1 MAAFSC
7 GKKDLGPYILGSPHL
22 GGVLF
27 RLALGVRQPGVS
39 FLLLAARCF
48 QHRCSR
54 ICSTSATKSRMEN
67 CTTYFGAIN
76 IRFLDLLT
84 SEVAEPKAGKALPCR
99 VLRRVAL
106 LGPAVA
112 DGPAT
117 SNDTLPNWQ
126 SVVPCRLK
134 SWCAGRKLWV
144 SRERSVS
151 DECDAVMVRMGTDG
165 AGSAI

>member
-1 MAAFSC
+1 MPWRLFPTEKRTSS
-7 GKKDLGPYILGSPHL
+7 LYLGSPHL
-22 GGVLF
+22 GSVLF
-27 RLALGVRQPGVS
+27 RLALRVRQPEVS

-54 ICSTSATKSRMEN
+54 ICSTSATKSRIEN
-67 CTTYFGAIN
+67 CTTDFGAIN
-76 IRFLDLLT
+76 ISFLDVLT

-106 LGPAVA
+106 LRPAVA
-112 DGPAT
+112 DGPA

-144 SRERSVS
+144 SREGSVS